1 MYNFQ
6 DIARN
11 CIYINIIVQFMNNS
25 IDIYFDGI
33 NQFPKYL
40 SLNPLAANM
49 AWENTVASNNT
60 IAIPTLNLFFIQST
74 SLIFY

>member
-1 MYNFQ
+1 MCNFQ

-11 CIYINIIVQFMNNS
+11 CIYINIIVQFINNS

-40 SLNPLAANM
+40 SLK
-49 AWENTVASNNT
+49 S
-60 IAIPTLNLFFIQST
+60 F
-74 SLIFY
+74 